1 MRAVVILALAAF
13 LCATASAAVVTTQEE
28 AKNLKNDWPAC
39 SQIVQ
44 GRLGSLT
51 PAGTPTSNPYSINA
65 AVSDT
70 NHSGWVQ
77 YWPCVTHP
85 VSGNV
90 LPTGTGNLFVS
101 IGSTQAV
108 YTASS
113 TKFSMPAQKNDV
125 AKFVATM
132 TVNPGHSNSAPSTA
146 IVTTSCAETDNNV
159 ASPNGTYTMTGSGAS
174 KTLNVFL
181 TDINACARFPY
192 TNSNVPGGAVA
203 AIIVVIACFVI
214 QFSICGWYHWTHK
227 QDTPLDHQ
235 ME

>member
-51 PAGTPTSNPYSINA
+51 PAGTPTSSPYSIVATVFNA
-65 AVSDT
+65 S
-70 NHSGWVQ
+70 HSGQVQ
-77 YWPCVTHP
+77 YWPCVTHAT
-85 VSGNV
+85 SIN
-90 LPTGTGNLFVS
+90 LPGLPSSTGNLFVS
-101 IGSTQAV
+101 IESTRAV

-132 TVNPGHSNSAPSTA
+132 TLTHGTGPSTA
-146 IVTTSCAETDNNV
+146 IVTTSCAETDNNI

-181 TDINACARFPY
+181 NDINACARFPY